1 MKATI
6 TNISKAL
13 QGIWTVD
20 GLRFIDPGKTRTLDV
35 HEDHAEATKR
45 LTGLLS
51 FADPL
56 DHDQNGKKGGVVEA
70 LVDAATADEII
81 AAIALLDAGNDD
93 HWTTAGLPKVESV
106 AELIGKTVTRKAIE
120 EAAPDAKRPT
130 E

>member
-6 TNISKAL
+6 TNKSKAL
-13 QGIWTVD
+13 QGVWTVD
-20 GLRFIDPGKTRTLDV
+20 GLQFIEPGQSKTLEI
-35 HEDHAEATKR
+35 HEDHVEATKR
-45 LTGLLS
+45 LTSLLS

-56 DHDQNGKKGGVVEA
+56 DHDQNGKKGGAAEPVGE
-70 LVDAATADEII
+70 AATADEII
-81 AAIALLDAGNDD
+81 SALALLDGTNDD
-93 HWTTAGLPKVESV
+93 HWTAAGLPKVESV